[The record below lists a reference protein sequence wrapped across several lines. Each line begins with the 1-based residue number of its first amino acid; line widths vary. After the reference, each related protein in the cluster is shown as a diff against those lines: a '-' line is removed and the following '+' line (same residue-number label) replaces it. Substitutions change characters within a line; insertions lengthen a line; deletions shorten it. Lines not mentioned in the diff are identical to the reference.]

1 MSIDELIKLATSVV
15 SLMTAVIA
23 LLSTRNALLKGK
35 RSRGAT
41 RKRKRKARKV

>member
-15 SLMTAVIA
+15 SLATAVIA
-23 LLSTRNALLKGK
+23 LLSTRNALLKSE